1 MIDEKDTGF
10 KRTLKLSLLAAYVL
24 VVFVAIVVMMCVF
37 LTLSFYATI
46 LVIYYVPY
54 GGLVL
59 PVGLLALWWYRKY
72 FQTTSFGMEL
82 DDTASDPDPEE
93 TSHSDGLIIDPT
105 EPTVKVRGD
114 CPSSRSDR
122 AN

>member
-1 MIDEKDTGF
+1 MTNANDTGF
-10 KRTLKLSLLAAYVL
+10 KRVLKLILLAAYVL

-72 FQTTSFGMEL
+72 FQTKSFDMEL
-82 DDTASDPDPEE
+82 DETAPDTNPEE
-93 TSHSDGLIIDPT
+93 TTH
-105 EPTVKVRGD
+105 E
-114 CPSSRSDR
+114 
-122 AN
+122 